1 MAAKNSIIEIYGISF
16 YHLKIDLQKVR
27 FSNVSGFRR
36 VGFQIPT
43 TLYFSGLHFTTRSSD
58 CRKIDKVFSVKVQ
71 GIEFVMSV
79 NFWRKVKNDDH
90 GVYFE
95 DQESGVALHFQRRVH
110 RIRVYRI
117 NADTEN
123 VEIYK
128 LKVGNHLEK

>member
-1 MAAKNSIIEIYGISF
+1 MDSDSHFI
-16 YHLKIDLQKVR
+16 
-27 FSNVSGFRR
+27 
-36 VGFQIPT
+36 
-43 TLYFSGLHFTTRSSD
+43 GLTPDF
-58 CRKIDKVFSVKVQ
+58 RKIDKKFFSVKAQ